1 MFFELRYKKYFW
13 CTCGLGSLA
22 NKDAIARTYRKKRLV
37 YAVSAP
43 GRLRG
48 KSGEGDLFFTQYCMP
63 WQRINKLTHE
73 RSTKKRTMKVALKK
87 MHLKPKSKLKAI
99 SSKAGK

>member
-1 MFFELRYKKYFW
+1 MFFELRYEKYLC
-13 CTCGLGSLA
+13 CTFGLGSLA

-48 KSGEGDLFFTQYCMP
+48 KSGEGEFILY
-63 WQRINKLTHE
+63 
-73 RSTKKRTMKVALKK
+73 
-87 MHLKPKSKLKAI
+87 SKLQKHLF
-99 SSKAGK
+99 

>member
-1 MFFELRYKKYFW
+1 MFFELRYEKYLW
-13 CTCGLGSLA
+13 CTFGLGSLA

-48 KSGEGDLFFTQYCMP
+48 KSGEGEFILYSLLQKHLFRNICLDVYRHNQLMP
-63 WQRINKLTHE
+63 WQRINKLTPE
-73 RSTKKRTMKVALKK
+73 RSTKSER
-87 MHLKPKSKLKAI
+87 
-99 SSKAGK
+99 

>member
-1 MFFELRYKKYFW
+1 MEESKVKDKVR
-13 CTCGLGSLA
+13 

-48 KSGEGDLFFTQYCMP
+48 KSGEGEFILYSILQKHLF
-63 WQRINKLTHE
+63 
-73 RSTKKRTMKVALKK
+73 
-87 MHLKPKSKLKAI
+87 
-99 SSKAGK
+99 